1 MIKQKDTTGRYQLYF
16 MHATSVEPNKTTK
29 ILLTEYLNK
38 FIDHETIKGINVYSI
53 NKAMAEHLL
62 HNSE

>member
-1 MIKQKDTTGRYQLYF
+1 